1 MTQSQD
7 FIVLRIL
14 GPKIWLGHNKD
25 VPSCVLQGLG
35 FQVGDVWEKWN
46 AGLWDHQELLQLHVW
61 HLDWVVTKLCLAIN
75 CSCSAS
81 TWAPPHDLG
90 FHLDIQGS
98 YLMVQSSQSKCNK
111 QGRTHGLL
119 GHGFKS
125 HIASLLLY
133 LLVEA
138 LTVTSTFKGREVE
151 TTPLNMKKLREFSV
165 ISLKKKKKTTDEKAH
180 I

>member
-1 MTQSQD
+1 
-7 FIVLRIL
+7 
-14 GPKIWLGHNKD
+14 
-25 VPSCVLQGLG
+25 
-35 FQVGDVWEKWN
+35 
-46 AGLWDHQELLQLHVW
+46 
-61 HLDWVVTKLCLAIN
+61 
-75 CSCSAS
+75 
-81 TWAPPHDLG
+81 
-90 FHLDIQGS
+90 
-98 YLMVQSSQSKCNK
+98 MVQSSQSKCNK

-138 LTVTSTFKGREVE
+138 LTGTSTFKGREVE